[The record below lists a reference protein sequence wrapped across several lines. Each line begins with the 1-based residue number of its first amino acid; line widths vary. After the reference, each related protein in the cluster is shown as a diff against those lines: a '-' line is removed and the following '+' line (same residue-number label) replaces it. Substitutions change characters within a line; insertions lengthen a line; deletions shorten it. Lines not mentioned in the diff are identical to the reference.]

1 MNIDNYISS
10 GIIEQYVMGL
20 CSNEECIEVEQLR
33 KQYPAIDKAIVNYEI
48 AFEQQMLQNVAM
60 PSKVTDDSILQ
71 KLHALQT
78 PVVSINKNKTALWV
92 KAVAAAAVILLGVS
106 TVYNYSLYTKN
117 KEQET
122 ALAAKNNLPTTL
134 PAADFSVLKNPGI
147 TPVAMYGVGIHAIC
161 RCTMFW
167 DKKTGKAYVMI
178 HHLVKS
184 GDKRDYQLWAMVDGK
199 PVNVGLVND
208 EIRDRFIEVTNV
220 PANAT
225 AFSVTLENAGG
236 SNIPTVEETYLEG
249 KLI

>member
-10 GIIEQYVMGL
+10 GIVEQYVMGL

-33 KQYPAIDKAIVNYEI
+33 KQYPAIDKAIEDYEI
-48 AFEQQMLQNVAM
+48 AYEQQMLQNATM
-60 PSKVTDDSILQ
+60 PSTATDDKILQ
-71 KLHALQT
+71 KLQSLQT
-78 PVVSINKNKTALWV
+78 PVVSITKNKTAPWF

-106 TVYNYSLYTKN
+106 TVYNYTLYSKN
-117 KEQET
+117 KEQEA

-167 DKKTGKAYVMI
+167 DKKTGKAYIMI
-178 HHLVKS
+178 HHLVNS

-208 EIRDRFIEVTNV
+208 NIRDRFIEVTNV

-236 SNIPTVEETYLEG
+236 SNTPTVEETYLEG

>member
-1 MNIDNYISS
+1 
-10 GIIEQYVMGL
+10 
-20 CSNEECIEVEQLR
+20 
-33 KQYPAIDKAIVNYEI
+33 
-48 AFEQQMLQNVAM
+48 
-60 PSKVTDDSILQ
+60 
-71 KLHALQT
+71 
-78 PVVSINKNKTALWV
+78 
-92 KAVAAAAVILLGVS
+92 VILLGVS

-236 SNIPTVEETYLEG
+236 SNTPTVEETYLEG